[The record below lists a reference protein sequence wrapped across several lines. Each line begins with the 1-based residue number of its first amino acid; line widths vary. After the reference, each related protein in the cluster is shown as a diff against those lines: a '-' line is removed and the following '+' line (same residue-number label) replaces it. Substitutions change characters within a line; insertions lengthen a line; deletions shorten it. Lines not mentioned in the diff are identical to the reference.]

1 MKSLGFKYF
10 NYVRPFS
17 LIIEYDLISKR
28 CLYEWFGNYLW
39 DTCMSHLRDATC
51 VGPKLVT
58 PAVCLDAASVEV
70 DAMILHP
77 HSSQIL
83 PTLPSGPLFE

>member
-1 MKSLGFKYF
+1 
-10 NYVRPFS
+10 
-17 LIIEYDLISKR
+17 
-28 CLYEWFGNYLW
+28 
-39 DTCMSHLRDATC
+39 MSHLRDATC

-58 PAVCLDAASVEV
+58 PTVCLDAASVEV